1 MLDQDYDW
9 ILDFVNVNDERFHNE
24 LFEMVKVLPRYVYE
38 QLKEKQKLH
47 IDNSKYELALN
58 KIKDEDGEKL
68 SLNIDKI
75 DERFFLTIKKLTEEE
90 LEKITN
96 DNLDYE
102 IMTLDHLYMQDDVG
116 VYYKVELRVD
126 DRDNINIVS
135 TRVVNGL
142 EDYENSFPI
151 DYEDLIHIIETKQN
165 IKR

>member
-9 ILDFVNVNDERFHNE
+9 ILDFVNVNDESFHNE
-24 LFEMVKVLPRYVYE
+24 LFEMVKVLPRYVYK

-75 DERFFLTIKKLTEEE
+75 DEKFCLTIKKLTEEE

-151 DYEDLIHIIETKQN
+151 DYEDLIHIVETKQN

>member
-9 ILDFVNVNDERFHNE
+9 ILDFVNVNDESFHNE

-75 DERFFLTIKKLTEEE
+75 DERFCLTIKKLTEEE

-126 DRDNINIVS
+126 DRDNINDVVAK
-135 TRVVNGL
+135 VVNGL

-151 DYEDLIHIIETKQN
+151 DYEDLIHIIEAKQN